1 MKIKSV
7 SIKNYRSIKDSGKI
21 ELTKL
26 FAFIGQNNSGKSSI
40 LKAINILWGE
50 DSIKNSDFHNNTDE
64 DIEIEVIL
72 HRFNEDKYKE
82 LKDEQGE
89 AHIKFIRKKNSDTEY
104 FLNGD
109 KQAKTFYKKLP
120 RLLLIPDIRNPQ
132 NESTGGK
139 GSYLSKLIEGVENSM
154 DMKPLDKKLNKI
166 KEEKIK
172 DLNKKEISLYL
183 SKKREEE
190 IGQISLEIADRLK
203 KIFKN
208 NSISLK
214 IDSDIKDYSYTY
226 NSLISF
232 DDSNNG
238 VEILSSGT
246 GIQSIYILSL
256 LEVYAKNVNDN
267 DVIFLIEEPEVYLH
281 PKLQRQM
288 FLALR
293 EIASNNQVI
302 FTTHSSIMISD
313 IWANESIRLTV
324 LDDNRVTT
332 IKEIKIEE
340 VINELG
346 IKYQDFLN
354 SRMIIFVEGPD
365 DVIFYKYLIS
375 KHDPEIDIDRNIT
388 FIYSDGFRSIH
399 YYAFMQILTSQNV
412 NLDFRIIV
420 DGDGVDPGERKEDIL
435 NRIKKTFPSAYN
447 EEEKNKKLKNIKGKI
462 YVLKKYSIESYFFNS
477 KFLSR
482 KFKKIKDQDFDKL
495 INYYNDEYCKHVENI
510 QMSNNKFQEKYKPKK
525 LFCKFFY
532 PAAEENYIQTFKN
545 DSFLVCR
552 ENLVLECKKIEKS
565 GKDIIEYL
573 LENSYEDEEKIFKE
587 FNEIIEEIIE
597 CIKCS

>member
-50 DSIKNSDFHNNTDE
+50 DLIKNSDFHNDTDE

-72 HRFNEDKYKE
+72 HNFNEYKYEE
-82 LKDEQGE
+82 LQDEKKE
-89 AHIKFIRKKNSDTEY
+89 AHIKFIRRKNGDTEY
-104 FLNGD
+104 FLNGN
-109 KQAKTFYKKLP
+109 KQGKTFHKKLP

-139 GSYLSKLIEGVENSM
+139 GSYLSKLIEGVENSI
-154 DMKPLDKKLNKI
+154 DVKPLDKELDDI

-183 SKKREEE
+183 SKKKEEE
-190 IGQISLEIADRLK
+190 IEQISLEVANKLK
-203 KIFKN
+203 KILKN
-208 NSISLK
+208 DKISLK
-214 IDSDIKDYSYTY
+214 IDSNVKDYSYNY

-232 DDSNNG
+232 NGDDG

-293 EIASNNQVI
+293 EIAANNQVI
-302 FTTHSSIMISD
+302 FTTHSSVMISD
-313 IWANESIRLTV
+313 VWANESIRLIA
-324 LDDNRVTT
+324 LDEDRVTT
-332 IKEIKIEE
+332 IKEIEIEE

-375 KHDPEIDIDRNIT
+375 EHDPEINIDRNIT

-420 DGDGVDPGERKEDIL
+420 DGDGINPEERKKDIL
-435 NRIKKTFPSAYN
+435 NDIENTFPSGYGKG
-447 EEEKNKKLKNIKGKI
+447 EKAEKLKNIENNI
-462 YVLKKYSIESYFFNS
+462 YVLKKYSIESYFINS
-477 KFLSR
+477 KFLSK
-482 KFKKIKDQDFDKL
+482 KFKNIKEEELEKL
-495 INYYNDEYCKHVENI
+495 VIYYNEKYDKHVKDLKI
-510 QMSNNKFQEKYKPKK
+510 SKNNFQEKYKPKH
-525 LFCKFFY
+525 LFCKLLRQE
-532 PAAEENYIQTFKN
+532 AEENYIETFN
-545 DSFLVCR
+545 EDSFLSCR
-552 ENLVLECKKIEKS
+552 NKLITECEEIEK
-565 GKDIIEYL
+565 GGQDVIEYL
-573 LENSYEDEEKIFKE
+573 LEGSYEDTEKIFKE
-587 FNEIIEEIIE
+587 FNELIKKIIE
-597 CIKCS
+597 CIKCD

>member
-21 ELTKL
+21 KLTKL

-50 DSIKNSDFHNNTDE
+50 DSVKNSDFHNDTDE

-72 HRFNEDKYKE
+72 HNFNEDKYEELQDKE
-82 LKDEQGE
+82 KE
-89 AHIKFIRKKNSDTEY
+89 AHIKFVRKKNGDTEY
-104 FLNGD
+104 FLNGN
-109 KQAKTFYKKLP
+109 KQGKTFYKKLP

-139 GSYLSKLIEGVENSM
+139 GSYLSKLIEGVESGI
-154 DMKPLDKKLNKI
+154 DVKPLDKELADI

-172 DLNKKEISLYL
+172 DLNKKEINLYL
-183 SKKREEE
+183 SKKKEEE
-190 IGQISLEIADRLK
+190 IEQISLKVADKLK
-203 KIFKN
+203 RILKNDKISF
-208 NSISLK
+208 K
-214 IDSDIKDYSYTY
+214 IDSNVKNYSYSY

-232 DDSNNG
+232 GDSDNS

-256 LEVYAKNVNDN
+256 LEVYAKNINDN

-302 FTTHSSIMISD
+302 FTTHSSVMISD
-313 IWANESIRLTV
+313 VWANESIRLTA
-324 LDDNRVTT
+324 LDNNRTTT
-332 IKEIKIEE
+332 INEIKIDE

-354 SRMIIFVEGPD
+354 SRMLIFVEGSS

-375 KHDPEIDIDRNIT
+375 KHDPKINIDRNIT
-388 FIYSDGFRSIH
+388 FIYSDGFRNIH

-420 DGDGVDPGERKEDIL
+420 DGDGIDPIKRREDIL
-435 NRIKKTFPSAYN
+435 KDIEKTFPLGYGK
-447 EEEKNKKLKNIKGKI
+447 EEKKKKLKNIENNI
-462 YVLKKYSIESYFFNS
+462 YVLKKYSIESYFLNS
-477 KFLSR
+477 NFLSK
-482 KFKKIKDQDFDKL
+482 KFKNIKEEELEGL
-495 INYYNDEYCKHVENI
+495 IIYYNRKYNEHVENLKI
-510 QMSNNKFQEKYKPKK
+510 SKNNFQEKYKPKH
-525 LFCKFFY
+525 LFCRFLRKE
-532 PAAEENYIQTFKN
+532 AEENYIKIFKKE
-545 DSFLVCR
+545 SFLLCR
-552 ENLVLECKKIEKS
+552 DTLIAEVERIEKN
-565 GKDIIEYL
+565 GQEIIEYL
-573 LENSYEDEEKIFKE
+573 LDDSYETAEKIFE
-587 FNEIIEEIIE
+587 DFDGIIKEIIE